1 MQNSLSSQ
9 QMSDD
14 LSLTA
19 KAVDRD
25 GNNVEFKRPGKI
37 RMFVNGQEMN
47 NSQYQEALAEVAGMN
62 NGKAFTETAK
72 LANGALEQAKLQS
85 VRTIVNTA
93 WSTPT
98 RIVKEGGQKNAA
110 LLSQLLSM
118 LFSTISRT
126 SQSIGR

>member
-1 MQNSLSSQ
+1 
-9 QMSDD
+9 MSDD

-47 NSQYQEALAEVAGMN
+47 DSQYQEALAEVAGMN
-62 NGKAFTETAK
+62 DGKGFATIAQMASGAK
-72 LANGALEQAKLQS
+72 EQAGIQTARNLMNAGMTAP
-85 VRTIVNTA
+85 VRA
-93 WSTPT
+93 F
-98 RIVKEGGQKNAA
+98 KEGGQKNAN

-118 LFSTISRT
+118 LFSTMSRT